1 MKRAYRE
8 GDMDVKPNNV
18 NYNSVINAWG
28 RCKKKGSA
36 LRAAQILQL
45 MEEDGVE
52 RDALSY
58 SLVVSAW
65 SHSSD
70 PDATRKAEKVLDEME
85 TWAKEK
91 NKEIDQAFDDEMRDR
106 QTTFEEGENTT
117 GKRMLPSSLPTI
129 RVHLDVDCY
138 NTLLIALSKRQ
149 EVDAPDRAI
158 AILHRMKR
166 LADEGFETVRPNAK
180 SWNSVLNTLS
190 RSKDT
195 NSAQRAED
203 LLCEM
208 HSEGV
213 VPDVFSY
220 AALLHSYQK
229 NVFPG
234 SAQRADDIVRKM
246 EELYSNGEI
255 SDPPDV
261 YHYTI
266 GEYVCST
273 DVNDIGG
280 VFNLLILN
288 FFHYYFSLRMLGK
301 KW

>member
-1 MKRAYRE
+1 MKRAYKE

-28 RCKKKGSA
+28 RCKMKGSA
-36 LRAAQILQL
+36 LRAAEILQL
-45 MEEDGVE
+45 MEEDNVE

-65 SHSSD
+65 AHSSD
-70 PDATRKAEKVLDEME
+70 PDATRKAELVLGEME
-85 TWAKEK
+85 SWAREK
-91 NKEIDQAFDDEMRDR
+91 NKEIDQAFDDEMRDH
-106 QTTFEEGENTT
+106 QIQHNNYIHGQHINLDDSEHHNT
-117 GKRMLPSSLPTI
+117 GKRMVPSSLPTI
-129 RVHLDVDCY
+129 KVHLDVDCY
-138 NTLLIALSKRQ
+138 NTVLIALSKRQ

-158 AILHRMKR
+158 AILHRMKK
-166 LADEGFETVRPNAK
+166 LADEGFDTVRPNAK

-203 LLCEM
+203 LLHEM
-208 HSEGV
+208 HSEGI

-234 SAQRADDIVRKM
+234 SAQRADDVVRKM
-246 EELYSNGEI
+246 EELYMNGDI
-255 SDPPDV
+255 SDPPDGK
-261 YHYTI
+261 YFCLFFLSLKAIMTI
-266 GEYVCST
+266 S
-273 DVNDIGG
+273 
-280 VFNLLILN
+280 
-288 FFHYYFSLRMLGK
+288 
-301 KW
+301 

>member
-1 MKRAYRE
+1 MKRAYKE
-8 GDMDVKPNNV
+8 GDMDVKPNNI

-28 RCKKKGSA
+28 RCKMKGSA
-36 LRAAQILQL
+36 LRAAKILQL
-45 MEEDGVE
+45 MEDDDVE

-65 SHSSD
+65 AHSSD
-70 PDATRKAEKVLDEME
+70 SDATRKAEKVLGEME
-85 TWAKEK
+85 TWAREK
-91 NKEIDQAFDDEMRDR
+91 NKKIDEAFDNEMRDHQIQYNNQNQIQR
-106 QTTFEEGENTT
+106 GQINVDDTENNTD
-117 GKRMLPSSLPTI
+117 KRTVPSSLPTI

-138 NTLLIALSKRQ
+138 NTVLIALSKRQ
-149 EVDAPDRAI
+149 ETDAPDRAI

-166 LADEGFETVRPNAK
+166 LAEEGFETARPNAK

-195 NSAQRAED
+195 DSAQRAED
-203 LLCEM
+203 LLVEM
-208 HSEGV
+208 HSEGI

-246 EELYSNGEI
+246 EELHLNGEI

-266 GEYVCST
+266 G
-273 DVNDIGG
+273 
-280 VFNLLILN
+280 
-288 FFHYYFSLRMLGK
+288 K
-301 KW
+301 